1 MRFPEL
7 AVRSLAG
14 DAVVLPHDLPTQ
26 LTLVVCA
33 FRQWQ
38 QRLVDQWI
46 EWAVD
51 AGVSPSPLGLDRNAT
66 STVIEL
72 PVLGRR
78 YRPARGFIDGGMAAG
93 IRVPAVLARTFTAY
107 TDVAAFCRAAGI
119 DTQATVTAMVVHR
132 DGTIFARV
140 AGPPDAAGIQAIA
153 GALGLTH

>member
-7 AVRSLAG
+7 PVRSLAG
-14 DAVVLPHDLPTQ
+14 DAVVLPRALPAQ
-26 LTLVVCA
+26 MTLVICA

-38 QRLVDQWI
+38 QRLVDEWI

-51 AGVSPSPLGLDRNAT
+51 EGVAPSPLGLDPNAT

-93 IRVPAVLARTFTAY
+93 IRVPVVLARTFTAY
-107 TDVAAFCRAAGI
+107 TDVAAFCRATGI
-119 DTQATVTAMVVHR
+119 DTQTTVTAMVVRR
-132 DGTIFARV
+132 DGTILARV
-140 AGPPDAAGIQAIA
+140 AGPPDVAGQHVIG
-153 GALGLTH
+153 GALGLTR